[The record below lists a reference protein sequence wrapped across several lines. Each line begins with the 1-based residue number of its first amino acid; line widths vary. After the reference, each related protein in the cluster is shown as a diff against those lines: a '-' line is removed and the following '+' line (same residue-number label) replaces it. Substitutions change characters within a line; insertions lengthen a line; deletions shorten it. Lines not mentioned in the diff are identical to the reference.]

1 MKFIFVWNNENL
13 AMKDHLKKQNFV
25 IKLLLLY
32 DDSLVSFYDKIY
44 PNLLLKQKLKGDL
57 RIIGNGWNYSKKY

>member
-1 MKFIFVWNNENL
+1 MENL

-57 RIIGNGWNYSKKY
+57 RIIGNG